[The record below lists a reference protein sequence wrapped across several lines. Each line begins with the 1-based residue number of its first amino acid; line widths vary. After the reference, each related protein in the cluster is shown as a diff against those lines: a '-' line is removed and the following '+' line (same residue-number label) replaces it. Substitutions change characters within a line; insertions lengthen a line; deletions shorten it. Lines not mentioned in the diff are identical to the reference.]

1 MACLSDQRGIGQ
13 PGSRQGSFVVQLMQG
28 VVPQLPGPLAPQKL
42 THSFCLLVQEG
53 VGPVQ
58 SNVAGD
64 EHGVPSPQLHAMIA
78 PDEGQ
83 ETTSVVVVEVVGV
96 TVVVVGSA
104 VVVVGGAVVVVV
116 VPHSPWSQ
124 TSSPSQ
130 AEAHVPLTQ
139 VRHWLA
145 SHATPHAPQLFGSVF
160 RSTHA
165 GVVPQRAFAPPGQQR
180 PNKDLPFLTNGFT
193 QLR

>member
-1 MACLSDQRGIGQ
+1 
-13 PGSRQGSFVVQLMQG
+13 MQG
-28 VVPQLPGPLAPQKL
+28 VVPQLPGPFAPQKL

-58 SNVAGD
+58 SNVAPVG
-64 EHGVPSPQLHAMIA
+64 HGVPSPQVHAMSA
-78 PDEGQ
+78 PSGPHAG
-83 ETTSVVVVEVVGV
+83 SVVVVEVVGV
-96 TVVVVGSA
+96 TVVVVGAA
-104 VVVVGGAVVVVV
+104 VVVVGAADVVVGV
-116 VPHSPWSQ
+116 SQLPWSQ
-124 TSSPSQ
+124 TSSSSQ
-130 AEAHVPLTQ
+130 VEAHAPLTH

-165 GVVPQRAFAPPGQQR
+165 GVVPQRAFAPPGQHR
-180 PNKDLPFLTNGFT
+180 PNKALPFLTTGFT

>member
-1 MACLSDQRGIGQ
+1 
-13 PGSRQGSFVVQLMQG
+13 MQG

-64 EHGVPSPQLHAMIA
+64 EHGVPSPQVHAMSA
-78 PDEGQ
+78 PDGGQ
-83 ETTSVVVVEVVGV
+83 DDSSVVVVEVVGV
-96 TVVVVGSA
+96 TVVVVGA
-104 VVVVGGAVVVVV
+104 AVVVVVGGAAVVVVGV
-116 VPHSPWSQ
+116 SHSPWSQ

-130 AEAHVPLTQ
+130 AEAHVPFTQ

-145 SHATPHAPQLFGSVF
+145 SQAAPHAPQLFGSVL
-160 RSTHA
+160 RSTHD

-180 PNKDLPFLTNGFT
+180 PNKALPFLTNGFT
-193 QLR
+193 HFR

>member
-1 MACLSDQRGIGQ
+1 MHGIAA
-13 PGSRQGSFVVQLMQG
+13 
-28 VVPQLPGPLAPQKL
+28 QLPGPAAPQKR
-42 THSFCLLVQEG
+42 TQSACLLEQKA

-64 EHGVPSPQLHAMIA
+64 EHGAPLPQVHAMTA
-78 PDEGQ
+78 PAAPQVGR
-83 ETTSVVVVEVVGV
+83 VVLVEVVGV
-96 TVVVVGSA
+96 AVVVVVGAA
-104 VVVVGGAVVVVV
+104 VVVVGGGLVVVVV
-116 VPHSPWSQ
+116 ASHSPCSQ
-124 TSSPSQ
+124 TSSLSQ
-130 AEAHVPLTQ
+130 AEPHAPLMQ

-145 SHATPHAPQLFGSVF
+145 SHVTPHAPQLFGSVF

-193 QLR
+193 QFR